1 MRYTIIS
8 VTLLYVLL
16 CSQDD
21 IIVGWMA
28 CPSDHSHFVP
38 SLHDLIFFSLR
49 SGLRQLLDM
58 INIQI
63 YSRMLLMPYFIN
75 CFHYQDIQIALWY
88 HCHIGNI

>member
-28 CPSDHSHFVP
+28 SPSDHSHFVP
-38 SLHDLIFFSLR
+38 SPLHDLIFVVLTIR
-49 SGLRQLLDM
+49 ATTTLGYD
-58 INIQI
+58 NITKI
-63 YSRMLLMPYFIN
+63 
-75 CFHYQDIQIALWY
+75 HVK
-88 HCHIGNI
+88 